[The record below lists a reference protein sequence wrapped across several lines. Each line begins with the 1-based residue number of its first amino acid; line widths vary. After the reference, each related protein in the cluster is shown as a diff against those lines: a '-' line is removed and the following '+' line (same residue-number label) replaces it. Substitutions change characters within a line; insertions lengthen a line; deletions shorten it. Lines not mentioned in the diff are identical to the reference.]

1 MSNAIAEIVIA
12 AGPNNNS
19 QGVVAWAVRN
29 IIPIV
34 LLVIGIGIIASA
46 RKGQMSQNA
55 MTITNVM
62 LGLGVIAG
70 AAVFYGFAG
79 SIVNFVFKG

>member
-1 MSNAIAEIVIA
+1 MSNAVVEIVIA
-12 AGPNNNS
+12 AGPNINS
-19 QGVVAWAVRN
+19 QGVVGWAVRN